1 MLESEI
7 AAIGRTLKKDERIV
21 AAYVHGSATS
31 GQMRPESDI
40 DIAVLPGP
48 GIVVTQLERLFL
60 NGLLE
65 EQSRR
70 SIDVGVL
77 HTGNLVYVREVVFR
91 GTCLF
96 CKDQAFHDL
105 FVASALGLYAEF
117 HAARKEIVNAYTA
130 RRHHPE

>member
-7 AAIGRTLKKDERIV
+7 AALTAALKKDERIV
-21 AAYVHGSATS
+21 AAYILGSAIS
-31 GQMRPESDI
+31 GQMRPDSDI

-48 GIVVTQLERLFL
+48 GILVTQLDRFFL

-65 EQSRR
+65 EQSWRP
-70 SIDVGVL
+70 IDVGIL

-91 GTCLF
+91 GKCLF

-130 RRHHPE
+130 

>member
-1 MLESEI
+1 MIESEI
-7 AAIGRTLKKDERIV
+7 AAIARTLKKDERIV

-31 GQMRPESDI
+31 GQMRPVSDI

-60 NGLLE
+60 DGLLE

-70 SIDVGVL
+70 SIDVGIL